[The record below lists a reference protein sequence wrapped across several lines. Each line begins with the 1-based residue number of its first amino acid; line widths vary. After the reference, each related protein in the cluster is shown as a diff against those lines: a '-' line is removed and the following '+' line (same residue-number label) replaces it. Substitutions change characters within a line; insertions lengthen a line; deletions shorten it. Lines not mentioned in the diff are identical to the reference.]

1 MSTTLRETA
10 RPDSPAPAATASF
23 TEKFAE
29 YTRTL
34 DCVHCGLCIPHCPT
48 HGVSGREAD
57 SPRGRIYLMRAWGE
71 STLDLSEEAQ
81 LHLDRCIVCRAC
93 ESVCP
98 SGIQMGEMMESFRHE
113 IRERRPPRGL
123 AAALSNHFLGKIVP
137 DRRRIERLS
146 DTLEIYQRS
155 GAAAVMGLLL
165 RLVPPLGR
173 IHALQP
179 RIPPRRVRR
188 IAQAAPP
195 PALESPRARAALFL
209 GCVAAEWFAPVHHAT
224 MRVLHKNG
232 IDVVIPQGQGCCGAL
247 HRHAGLLP
255 DAKALW
261 EHNAEV
267 FRDAS
272 VDAVVVNAAG
282 CGASLKEPP
291 GHLPP
296 FAVPVRD
303 IMEFLHETGFTA
315 PLRPLPW
322 KITIDQPCH
331 LVHGQR
337 VRSEVVENLLKRI
350 PSLEIVP
357 LRNSERCCGAGGTYN
372 LFHPEMAEPILDDKI
387 HAIQETGAAVV
398 VTGNPGCAMQI
409 RYGLD
414 RKGLRHVQ
422 VLHPIE
428 ILDRALE

>member
-1 MSTTLRETA
+1 MSRTLREPTH
-10 RPDSPAPAATASF
+10 APAHAATTSF

-57 SPRGRIYLMRAWGE
+57 SPRGRIYLMRAWAE
-71 STLDLSEEAQ
+71 STLDLTAEAQ
-81 LHLDRCIVCRAC
+81 THLSRCIVCRAC

-98 SGIQMGEMMESFRHE
+98 SGIQMGEMMESFRYE
-113 IRERRPPRGL
+113 IGKRRPPRGL
-123 AAALSNHFLGKIVP
+123 AASFSNYFLRKIVP
-137 DRRRIERLS
+137 DRGRIERLS
-146 DTLEIYQRS
+146 DLLEIYQKT
-155 GAAAVMGLLL
+155 GASAVMGLLT
-165 RLVPPLGR
+165 RIVPPLAR

-188 IAQAAPP
+188 IADAAPP
-195 PALESPRARAALFL
+195 APLPDARARVGLFL

-224 MRVLHKNG
+224 MRVLRKNG
-232 IDVVIPQGQGCCGAL
+232 IDVVVPPDQGCCGAL

-255 DAKALW
+255 DAKELW
-261 EHNAEV
+261 ERNAQV
-267 FRDAS
+267 FRNAQ

-282 CGASLKEPP
+282 CGASLKDPP
-291 GHLPP
+291 GRLDP
-296 FAVPVRD
+296 FDIPVRD
-303 IMEFLHETGFTA
+303 IMELLDEIGFQA
-315 PLRPLPW
+315 PLRPLAL
-322 KITIDQPCH
+322 KITIDHPCH

-337 VRSEVVENLLKRI
+337 VPAEVVENLLARI
-350 PSLEIVP
+350 PSLEIVR
-357 LRNSERCCGAGGTYN
+357 LRDSDRCCGAGGTYN

-387 HAIQETGAAVV
+387 RAIRETGATVV
-398 VTGNPGCAMQI
+398 ATGNPGCAMQI

-414 RKGLRHVQ
+414 RAGMRGVD
-422 VLHPIE
+422 VVHPIE